1 MRRVGKVLRWSAV
14 VVALLFLGA
23 QAYRPDRTN
32 PAVDARKTM
41 RANTQMTPEV
51 EAILRRS
58 CNDCHSSETVWPW
71 YSNVAPASWFLQHHV
86 DEGRRELSFSEWATY
101 TKRKRERKLH
111 EMCEQVESGEM
122 PLKSYLPLHPSARL
136 SDEDKRV
143 LCDWT
148 KLEEERQPEGTQAQ
162 GGD

>member
-1 MRRVGKVLRWSAV
+1 MGRVRRVLKWTLLIA
-14 VVALLFLGA
+14 ALLFLGA

-32 PAVDARKTM
+32 PAVDERRTLA
-41 RANTQMTPEV
+41 ANTRMTPEV

-71 YSNVAPASWFLQHHV
+71 YSHVAPASWFLKQHV

-101 TKRKRERKLH
+101 PKRKRERKLH

-122 PLKSYLPLHPSARL
+122 PLKCYLPLHPEARL
-136 SDEDKRV
+136 SDDDRRV
-143 LCDWT
+143 LCEWARA
-148 KLEEERQPEGTQAQ
+148 EEERQPEDPPTQ